1 MSRRY
6 QLERVHAELKFDRR
20 SRWKI
25 RKDPPVSGT
34 EYVYDVTDE
43 NYPSRNTWEFLVR
56 VPSARNASIEV
67 RPSVV
72 PDVRPWA
79 GLDRR
84 ALMFERA
91 TIGRYRGGCY
101 CKVALADPS
110 GDRTRLIARTDEK
123 DKLPYWFRLL
133 RPRMHAK
140 ASIRP
145 TRGTDSDSLVITVP
159 PDDHQQMIALF
170 LATKAWVLKERFR
183 LRRKAL

>member
-1 MSRRY
+1 MRRRY
-6 QLERVHAELKFDRR
+6 QLERVHAALKIDRR

-25 RKDPPVSGT
+25 REEPPVSGT

-43 NYPSRNTWEFLVR
+43 NYRGRNTWEFLVR
-56 VPSARNASIEV
+56 VSSVRNASIEV

-72 PDVRPWA
+72 PDVLPWA

-91 TIGRYRGGCY
+91 TIGRFRGSSY

-110 GDRTRLIARTDEK
+110 GERTRLIARIDEK
-123 DKLPYWFRLL
+123 DKLPYWFRSL
-133 RPRMHAK
+133 RARLHAK
-140 ASIRP
+140 EKVRP
-145 TRGTDSDSLVITVP
+145 TRGSDGDSLIITVP

-183 LRRKAL
+183 LRRTTA